1 VLPTDDAR
9 RGRRESGRTLPKE
22 PIMPVSPDAPG
33 YPQQHPSGPSS
44 SVDDWTEA
52 IAVGMVM
59 LIAVVIVAG
68 ILALLII
75 L

>member
-1 VLPTDDAR
+1 
-9 RGRRESGRTLPKE
+9 
-22 PIMPVSPDAPG
+22 MPVSPDAPG